1 MKRIPIVCA
10 AATIILV
17 VLSDLAW
24 PPLAGA
30 QVQARRELRM
40 KRVVGATPK
49 EAETSQVQLW
59 ALVIGI
65 SEYENG
71 DREIDGLR
79 IPNLAYAATDA
90 KSIYDFLQSNAGG
103 GFRDVKMGGHMTLLL
118 DKEATKANIENALKS
133 LTAAKPNDYF
143 VIYVAGHGHIVTR
156 REINPATGKE
166 KEELV
171 PYFVVH
177 DTNPGDFKG
186 TAVNMGLFRQ
196 TIERDIPAKRGL
208 VLLDTCHSGGIAQ
221 PGMRGGESELSNG
234 PFIKALGDLEAIGF
248 ITASESLE
256 PSLEEPD
263 LDHGVFTF
271 CLLEALRGA
280 ADSDRDGVVIFREAA
295 AYLRKTVPKLTK
307 ERQHPVA
314 LTPWIEA
321 NYIPLSLVRYTGLSP
336 SAQSSTLVIRNPA
349 VDGVEVAID
358 DEPPQS
364 APANV
369 ELSAQVSPGPH
380 KITYSY
386 SGISKKE
393 LSVDLTSGQTKEL
406 EIKFVFSEDADDDQP
421 AGSPDS
427 IYLPDKKPS
436 QEALELFQK
445 GVDSFNR
452 QKFKEAYDL
461 FNRAIQSSGGAYS
474 RALVYRGRT
483 EQSLGRNTEAVST
496 FKRALDLKPTDFETK
511 TLLAD
516 AILRAGGDIKPA
528 YDYLRDVIRDYP
540 RYAFAHVVLGD
551 YLLERGE
558 IVRAE
563 RELRRAVALGPKS
576 PPAHLIL
583 ADALTYQAI
592 TEKQKEAVAEAEK
605 ALSLFELLSTKQVTF
620 KNLSISHL
628 IFGGGRYANNPALA
642 EVHYVLAKALTRAV
656 DGDPG
661 MAERIAYLDRARG
674 SIQKGMKLA
683 QDLGDKTRMAQLLV
697 VSARN
702 FMLKEDI
709 PGAIRDGE
717 QALKLVGPSPYAELK
732 AEVHFALY
740 QAYDSNQKCAKAA
753 EQLRAFIQLRQSKA
767 TLAELA
773 RYNNELGR
781 LKNCAEANR
790 QSQR

>member
-1 MKRIPIVCA
+1 MK
-10 AATIILV
+10 T
-17 VLSDLAW
+17 
-24 PPLAGA
+24 
-30 QVQARRELRM
+30 
-40 KRVVGATPK
+40 VVGATPK
-49 EAETSQVQLW
+49 EAEAGQVQLW
-59 ALVIGI
+59 ALIIGI

-71 DREIDGLR
+71 DREIDGVR

-90 KSIYDFLQSNAGG
+90 KSIYDFLQSKPGG
-103 GFRDVKMGGHMTLLL
+103 GFRDVEMGGHMTLLL
-118 DKEATKANIENALKS
+118 DRDATKTKIENALKAFR
-133 LTAAKPNDYF
+133 AAKPNDYF

-156 REINPATGKE
+156 RETNPATGKE

-177 DTNPGDFKG
+177 DTNPANFKG
-186 TAVNMGLFRQ
+186 TAIDMGWFRE
-196 TIERDIPAKRGL
+196 TIGREIPAKRGL

-221 PGMRGGESELSNG
+221 QGMRQGEGELSNVE
-234 PFIKALGDLEAIGF
+234 FIKALGDIEAIGF
-248 ITASESLE
+248 ITASEALE
-256 PSLEEPD
+256 PSFEEPD
-263 LDHGVFTF
+263 LDHGVFTY

-280 ADSDRDGVVIFREAA
+280 ADFDRNHIVVVHEVLR
-295 AYLRKTVPKLTK
+295 YLRDNVPKRTK
-307 ERQHPVA
+307 ERQHPYA
-314 LTPWIEA
+314 SFQWTEA
-321 NYIPLSLVRYTGLSP
+321 NYIPLSLPDYSGPPP
-336 SAQSSTLVIRNPA
+336 SAQSATLVIRNPA

-358 DEPPQS
+358 DDPAQS
-364 APANV
+364 APANI
-369 ELSAQVSPGPH
+369 EISAQVSPGPH

-386 SGISKKE
+386 GGIKKTE

-406 EIKFVFSEDADDDQP
+406 EIKFVFSENADDDLP
-421 AGSPDS
+421 AGSPES

-445 GVDSFNR
+445 GVDTFNR

-496 FKRALDLKPTDFETK
+496 FKKALELKPTDFETK

-528 YDYLRDVIRDYP
+528 YDYLKDVIRDYP

-551 YLLERGE
+551 YLLDRGE

-592 TEKQKEAVAEAEK
+592 PEKQKQAVAEADR
-605 ALSLFELLSTKQVTF
+605 ALELFETLSTKRVTF

-642 EVHYVLAKALTRAV
+642 EVHYILAKALTRAV
-656 DGDPG
+656 DGDPA
-661 MAERIAYLDRARG
+661 MAERNAFLDRARG

-697 VSARN
+697 ISSRN
-702 FMLKEDI
+702 FMLKGDI
-709 PGAIRDGE
+709 PGATRDGE
-717 QALKLVGPSPYAELK
+717 QALKLISSSPYPELK

-753 EQLRAFIQLRQSKA
+753 EQLRSFIQLRQSKA
-767 TLAELA
+767 TVAELGK
-773 RYNNELGR
+773 YNNELGR